1 MKEPFSKLPMMGSRS
16 GRGGELRDER
26 RSVLEKCVYC
36 PKLCR
41 AACPVS
47 NATPSESLTPWG
59 KMSTAFFLARGDVAP
74 LPETASL
81 AWACTGCFACRDRCD
96 HKNPVEAT
104 LAETRA
110 DLFAAGHAPQAAREV
125 AENTGRRAAGTRESA
140 ARLRESVASKGAPV
154 KLLVGCGYLR
164 KAPRQAAEA
173 VAVTKALL
181 ERDVDIV
188 EACCGYPSRA
198 AGDARGFEAAKREMA
213 REVAGAERFVV
224 LDPGCARTLLQDY
237 SQDPGETP
245 IRAPELLVDIA
256 AAALD
261 RFSKIDARDDD
272 HPDAGRLRYH
282 DPCQLGRGL
291 GRYDAPRAILQRLL
305 GAPVGEF
312 ERARQEAD
320 CSGGGGILPRT
331 MPETSATI
339 ADQRRAEHDR
349 LGGGTV
355 VTACAGSLRRFQKS
369 GVDVV
374 DLVSLMARGL
384 GLDTAAGRAP
394 DKG

>member
-1 MKEPFSKLPMMGSRS
+1 VKPPFTKLPM
-16 GRGGELRDER
+16 LDAR
-26 RSVLEKCVYC
+26 RSALEKCVYC

-59 KMSTAFFLARGDVAP
+59 KMSTAFFLARGDVPPEA
-74 LPETASL
+74 ETASL
-81 AWACTGCFACRDRCD
+81 AWACTGCFGCRDRCD

-110 DLFAAGHAPQAAREV
+110 ALFADGHEPAAAREI
-125 AENTGRRAAGTRESA
+125 AENAGRRANDMRESA
-140 ARLRESVASKGAPV
+140 ARLRASVAKEGAATR
-154 KLLVGCGYLR
+154 LLVGCGYLR
-164 KAPRQAAEA
+164 KAPREAAQA

-181 ERDVDIV
+181 DRDVDVV
-188 EACCGYPSRA
+188 EACCGYPARA
-198 AGDARGFEAAKREMA
+198 AGDRRGFEAAQSGMVRALE
-213 REVAGAERFVV
+213 GAERFVV

-237 SQDPGETP
+237 GETP
-245 IRAPELLVDIA
+245 IKAPELLIDIA
-256 AAALD
+256 AASLD
-261 RFSKIDARDDD
+261 RFSKIEQ
-272 HPDAGRLRYH
+272 PSRLRYH

-291 GRYDAPRAILQRLL
+291 DRYDGPRAILQRLL
-305 GAPVGEF
+305 GKPVGEF
-312 ERARQEAD
+312 ERAREAAD

-339 ADQRRAEHDR
+339 AEQRKAEHDR
-349 LGGGTV
+349 LGGGVV

-369 GVDVV
+369 DVDAV

-384 GLDTAAGRAP
+384 GLDAVAP
-394 DKG
+394 KS

>member
-1 MKEPFSKLPMMGSRS
+1 MLGSPS
-16 GRGGELRDER
+16 GRANELGDAR

-74 LPETASL
+74 VAETASL

-110 DLFAAGHAPQAAREV
+110 ALFAEGHAPAAAREV
-125 AENTGRRAAGTRESA
+125 AENAGRRAEATRESA
-140 ARLRESVASKGAPV
+140 ARLRQTVATRGAPT

-173 VAVTKALL
+173 VAVTQALL
-181 ERDVDIV
+181 DVDVDVV
-188 EACCGYPSRA
+188 EACCGYPARA
-198 AGDARGFEAAKREMA
+198 AGDRRGFDVAKAEMA
-213 REVAGAERFVV
+213 REVEGAERFVV

-237 SQDPGETP
+237 GETP
-245 IRAPELLVDIA
+245 IRAPELLIDIA
-256 AAALD
+256 AASLD
-261 RFSKIDARDDD
+261 RFSKIDPRA
-272 HPDAGRLRYH
+272 AGQEEQGIEGRTEASRLRYH

-291 GRYDAPRAILQRLL
+291 DRYDAPRAILQRLL

-312 ERARQEAD
+312 ERARASAD

-331 MPETSATI
+331 MPETSAAI
-339 ADQRRAEHDR
+339 ADQRKAEHDR
-349 LGGGTV
+349 LGAGTI

-369 GVDVV
+369 GLDAI
-374 DLVSLMARGL
+374 DLVTLMARGL
-384 GLDTAAGRAP
+384 GLDSVAGK
-394 DKG
+394 D

>member
-1 MKEPFSKLPMMGSRS
+1 MKEPFAKLPMLG
-16 GRGGELRDER
+16 ER

-74 LPETASL
+74 LAETASL

-104 LAETRA
+104 LAETRSA
-110 DLFAAGHAPQAAREV
+110 LFAEGNAPSPAREV
-125 AENTGRRAAGTRESA
+125 AENAGRRAAHTRESA
-140 ARLRESVASKGAPV
+140 ALLRASGATKGAAT

-181 ERDVDIV
+181 ERDVDVV
-188 EACCGYPSRA
+188 EACCGYPARA

-213 REVAGAERFVV
+213 REVDGAERFVV

-237 SQDPGETP
+237 GATQ
-245 IRAPELLVDIA
+245 IKAPELLIDIA
-256 AAALD
+256 AASLA
-261 RFSKIDARDDD
+261 RFSKIEPSSAPGLHDAS
-272 HPDAGRLRYH
+272 RLRYH

-291 GRYDAPRAILQRLL
+291 DRYDAPRAILQRLL

-312 ERARQEAD
+312 ERNRGAAD

-339 ADQRRAEHDR
+339 AEQRKAEHDR

-355 VTACAGSLRRFQKS
+355 VTACAGSLRRFQKN
-369 GVDVV
+369 GVDAI

-384 GLDTAAGRAP
+384 GLDSSLG
-394 DKG
+394 KG